1 MNSIRKLRS
10 TVKLPKRRGLS
21 CEQTA
26 DYIGVSETKFK
37 TMISDGR
44 MPKPKRIDGRRVW
57 DRRAIDQAFGKLTGG
72 DQTEINP
79 FD

>member
-1 MNSIRKLRS
+1 MNSTRETHSI
-10 TVKLPKRRGLS
+10 VKLPERRGLS
-21 CEQTA
+21 REQSA
-26 DYIGVSETKFK
+26 DYIGVSETKFN